1 MNKKELMNLLK
12 EEYNK
17 RLNVFS
23 NLGEVTTEY
32 DGKVIIGAETKL
44 RSISGDLYTV
54 VDGKVIL
61 NDDGE
66 KCLKLKKEN
75 TDNEKNYS
83 IDVTEDN
90 PLTNDNIH
98 PKKNNQKVSFE
109 IDINKPN
116 TLEGEMPGNY
126 YLVTLKNVEDMF
138 TL

>member
-1 MNKKELMNLLK
+1 MNLLK

-44 RSISGDLYTV
+44 RSTSGYLYTV
-54 VDGKVIL
+54 VDGEVIL
-61 NDDGE
+61 NDDGK
-66 KCLKLKKEN
+66 KCLKLKRESIDI
-75 TDNEKNYS
+75 DNVKNES

-90 PLTNDNIH
+90 PRTNSNIH
-98 PKKNNQKVSFE
+98 KRTNTDKTSVE
-109 IDINKPN
+109 IDINEPP
-116 TLEGEMPGNY
+116 TLEDELGDDIF
-126 YLVTLKNVEDMF
+126 LVSLDDIKIMF